1 MRIKALFGLFLLSV
15 VGAARAQ
22 TAQPTPNVVVEEK
35 KLESVTVVVKE
46 EPKPPAWEFGF
57 HGFIGGM
64 LYIQDSPTGLSGGGQ
79 ALYAVPSA
87 AGQSTYVTDKPVFS
101 GDVRQTRLNF
111 SMKGPE
117 VMGAI
122 PKGVVEIDFF
132 GAYQVG
138 VGTPA
143 TVCTNATCTTTAAV
157 APAAYNGFGEQSVMP
172 RLRFAYAE
180 LAWENVTLWM
190 GQQNHLMFAT
200 APVSDGHI
208 AFPLGYAG
216 GNIGWRSPGFYAF
229 FRFGS
234 ADVKS
239 EFAVEIAEATWT
251 FGGWNPGTAQS
262 GGAFNFDAASASGLP
277 MVEARYKLT
286 SKVVQFWLCG
296 HWNNLDL
303 NGPNET
309 VNSSSAASKATQ
321 RTVLAGGAGLQFNL
335 GPVTLYGTAW
345 YGKNTGGLLGNLVQ
359 FNAVAPAGQPLAGQ
373 YTDLFGWG
381 MTGQVGFNFTKDLSL
396 WYLIGSSQLVNWVE
410 AQEYGYAR
418 LRNVDNSAML
428 RYRVGGFSWSFE
440 WVNFFTTNRLNV
452 TETYAVRANQYA
464 INGMYYF

>member
-1 MRIKALFGLFLLSV
+1 MRIKALFSLLLLTV

-22 TAQPTPNVVVEEK
+22 STPNVVVEEK

-57 HGFIGGM
+57 HGFVGGM
-64 LYIQDSPTGLSGGGQ
+64 LYMQDSPTGISGGQQ
-79 ALYAVPSA
+79 ALWAAPVA
-87 AGQSTYVTDKPVFS
+87 AGQSTYTTDKPVFN

-132 GAYQVG
+132 GAYQIA
-138 VGTPA
+138 VGTA
-143 TVCTNATCTTTAAV
+143 SACTNATCTTTGAV
-157 APAAYNGFGEQSVMP
+157 AAYNAYGEQSIMP

-180 LAWENVTLWM
+180 LAWENTTIWM
-190 GQQNHLMFAT
+190 GQQNHLLFAS

-208 AFPLGYAG
+208 AFPLGYAT
-216 GNIGWRSPGFYAF
+216 GNIGWRSPGFF
-229 FRFGS
+229 LFQRFGS

-239 EFAVEIAEATWT
+239 EFALEIGAAGWSFAGFNGSTP
-251 FGGWNPGTAQS
+251 GGFNYTA
-262 GGAFNFDAASASGLP
+262 GSASGLP
-277 MVEARYKLT
+277 MVEARYKLD
-286 SKVVQFWLCG
+286 SKVVNFWIAG

-303 NGPNET
+303 NGPNVT
-309 VNSSSAASKATQ
+309 VDQASAASKSTQ
-321 RTVLAGGAGLQFNL
+321 RTVLAGGAGLKFNL
-335 GPVTLYGTAW
+335 GPVTLYGTGW
-345 YGKNTGGLLGNLVQ
+345 YGKNTGWLLGNLVQ
-359 FNAVAPAGQPLAGQ
+359 FNNAIAGQ

-381 MTGQVGFNFTKDLSL
+381 VAGQVGLNFTKDLSL
-396 WYLIGSSQLVNWVE
+396 WYLIGSQQLVNWVE
-410 AQEYGYAR
+410 AREWAYAR

-440 WVNFFTTNRLNV
+440 WVNFFTTNRA
-452 TETYAVRANQYA
+452 TATTTYAVRANQYA
-464 INGMYYF
+464 VNGMYYF